1 MDGRCKCVFL
11 TYQKCCNSLFIHTVH
26 NFDLE
31 FHQPGDLPYTIHCVH
46 EKAFVAMDHVLPMVV
61 ASQFS
66 ILAGGSLGPEAPLV
80 AICAALGGWVS
91 RHIYGVTE
99 KNLVRKH
106 TLMGMAGAL
115 AAFFGCP
122 LGGSLFALEVNSRFG
137 VEYFEH
143 TMEAILCGEVCLAV
157 FRSLAALPITP
168 IWDFTLNGRT
178 GESQFS
184 HVMQAQ
190 PGDVVHGMLLGLL
203 GAGVAIGFAN
213 FHQKVMH
220 LFTQLGL
227 IDDGKKAIQRAILG
241 AVIVV
246 SLGVLIPYT
255 LFWGEY
261 EIQVIAT
268 MSPASSLPHIWPAS
282 GLIKFEMDSFL
293 TCLLVGFAK
302 LVAISFTVAG
312 GYRGG

>member
-1 MDGRCKCVFL
+1 
-11 TYQKCCNSLFIHTVH
+11 
-26 NFDLE
+26 
-31 FHQPGDLPYTIHCVH
+31 
-46 EKAFVAMDHVLPMVV
+46 MDHVLPMVV

-122 LGGSLFALEVNSRFG
+122 LGGSIFALEVNSRFG
-137 VEYFEH
+137 IEYFEH
-143 TMEAILCGEVCLAV
+143 TVEAILCGEVCLAV
-157 FRSLAALPITP
+157 FRCLAALPIAP
-168 IWDFTLNGRT
+168 IWNFTLNGRS
-178 GESQFS
+178 GEVQLS
-184 HVMQAQ
+184 HLMYSE
-190 PGDVVHGMLLGLL
+190 PTDVIHGMLLGVV
-203 GAGVAIGFAN
+203 GAAVAIGFAR
-213 FHQKVMH
+213 FHENVMV
-220 LFTQLGL
+220 LFTRLGL
-227 IDDGKKAIQRAILG
+227 IDKGKNAIQRAMLG
-241 AVIVV
+241 AAVV
-246 SLGVLIPYT
+246 VTIGVFIPYT

-261 EIQVIAT
+261 EIQAIAT
-268 MSPASSLPHIWPAS
+268 MAPTSSLPHIWPTS
-282 GLIKFEMDSFL
+282 GGIDFEMNSFVAS
-293 TCLLVGFAK
+293 LLVGLGK